1 MGIIRE
7 ASIYSLHGISVGHS
21 LTSIRFYCQQIVLR
35 TARELSTLSPS
46 AVLSQSVYS
55 VIVGWGVHLRSL
67 SHVCLGGGGGTCTV
81 CGVCGVCGVV
91 WGCVWCGE

>member
-1 MGIIRE
+1 MQSCLMGIIRE

-35 TARELSTLSPS
+35 TARTEHSVSLSS
-46 AVLSQSVYS
+46 AVYS
-55 VIVGWGVHLRSL
+55 VIVGWGVHLRFL
-67 SHVCLGGGGGTCTV
+67 SHVCLGGGGTCTV